1 MNHLVNQ
8 RLKGVRVMSIKIK
21 SKSVQELEKKEA
33 IKFAQSMRGQL
44 IISQALMVAITKL
57 RMVDKPLQQTS
68 NIKDMEYLLNELYP
82 IYKIVKEAEKL
93 HGN

>member
-1 MNHLVNQ
+1 
-8 RLKGVRVMSIKIK
+8 MSIKIK
-21 SKSVQELEKKEA
+21 SKSVELIKKQELEKKEA

-68 NIKDMEYLLNELYP
+68 NLKDMEYLLNELYP
-82 IYKIVKEAEKL
+82 IYNIVKEAEKL

>member
-1 MNHLVNQ
+1 
-8 RLKGVRVMSIKIK
+8 MSIKIK

-82 IYKIVKEAEKL
+82 MYKIVKEAEKL